1 MYLLMNDILEQSA
14 LRAIR
19 ILVHSVQ
26 YREYF
31 FTWNLGPIQW
41 AAVVAKLTEWAL
53 LTPDDYGLNLVIG
66 KFN

>member
-1 MYLLMNDILEQSA
+1 MYLLINDILEQSA

-26 YREYF
+26 YQEYF

-41 AAVVAKLTEWAL
+41 AAVVAYLTEWAL
-53 LTPDDYGLNLVIG
+53 LTPDDSGLNLVIG